1 MYIVIRFEQLLNFRA
16 YNERSCTFLFTI
28 IFNTSKKYI
37 TYIGDGGAWVHRQT
51 LEALSCLSLYS
62 RYLCN
67 EMFTYFIQ
75 RIIIYISFYRFLIAR
90 HIELAYSDVTYQTC
104 LSSRLLVDL
113 VTSFEIEST
122 PMVNI
127 GNQLLPLGTIC
138 RHWWPNLP
146 LVTIWWT
153 LNAPTV
159 SNHTNV
165 TLFHT
170 YMVLMNT
177 NSTFNTLTLM

>member
-1 MYIVIRFEQLLNFRA
+1 MYICIFIRFEQLLNFRA
-16 YNERSCTFLFTI
+16 YNERNCTFLFTI

-75 RIIIYISFYRFLIAR
+75 RMIIYISFYRFLIAR

-127 GNQLLPLGTIC
+127 GNQLLPLGTVC

-153 LNAPTV
+153 LNAPER
-159 SNHTNV
+159 SLV
-165 TLFHT
+165 TFPGRFKWGDC
-170 YMVLMNT
+170 VKCPVPRP
-177 NSTFNTLTLM
+177 